1 MPKLPAYTI
10 IAKLQKLAL
19 QLFVA
24 FILVFCQPVTA
35 QPPVKAT
42 SLATLTDSNS
52 LKAPAVDTGDI
63 ITSFEDLNMPPE
75 MLAHF
80 RQITPDEITTL
91 HEELQVTQ
99 NNDDG
104 IAIVITLHLHFNNDY
119 LVGTIQEAPL
129 EKTSMVTIS
138 KFSVNIPVEW
148 ICRPVNKK
156 HGQHYVGSIG
166 ATKLAADKY
175 KCSGWHIKFKDEVVK
190 EKPAH
195 QRTKKKAKHTATT

>member
-1 MPKLPAYTI
+1 MPNLPAYTI
-10 IAKLQKLAL
+10 AAKLQKLAL

-35 QPPVKAT
+35 QPPVKA
-42 SLATLTDSNS
+42 SLAAIADSNS
-52 LKAPAVDTGDI
+52 IKAPLADTGDI

-99 NNDDG
+99 NNEDG
-104 IAIVITLHLHFNNDY
+104 IAIVITLHLHFNNNY

-148 ICRPVNKK
+148 ICRPANKK
-156 HGQHYVGSIG
+156 HGQHYVSSID

-175 KCSGWHIKFKDEVVK
+175 KCSGWHIKFNDEVVK
-190 EKPAH
+190 EHPAY
-195 QRTKKKAKHTATT
+195 QRTKKKSKRTAAT